1 MADILDEVLN
11 DAKDEKKLILF
22 RKLLPI
28 IIIFTIVIAIA
39 IATYTLYTNKKAEH
53 NRKIGDMFVEIISGE
68 YGDNATIISAL
79 KDLVDTSENR
89 QAELADLEIASKLIA
104 ENNSTEA
111 LQALEAIINNTE
123 YYELTTSFARLLW
136 IGLILDEEKLSDTM
150 QMQSRNYLQYFAQ
163 EDQPFFA
170 TATLM
175 KALFYKKNKQN
186 DLAVEYVN
194 VVLNLQDATLILKEQ
209 ARAILASI

>member
-79 KDLVDTSENR
+79 KHFR
-89 QAELADLEIASKLIA
+89 
-104 ENNSTEA
+104 ST
-111 LQALEAIINNTE
+111 
-123 YYELTTSFARLLW
+123 
-136 IGLILDEEKLSDTM
+136 G
-150 QMQSRNYLQYFAQ
+150 
-163 EDQPFFA
+163 
-170 TATLM
+170 
-175 KALFYKKNKQN
+175 
-186 DLAVEYVN
+186 
-194 VVLNLQDATLILKEQ
+194 
-209 ARAILASI
+209 

>member
-1 MADILDEVLN
+1 VADILDEVLN

-28 IIIFTIVIAIA
+28 IIILTIVIAIS
-39 IATYTLYTNKKAEH
+39 IAAYTLYANKKAEH

-68 YGDNATIISAL
+68 YGDNSAIISAL

-89 QAELADLEIASKLIA
+89 QAELAELEIAGKLIA
-104 ENNSTEA
+104 ENNSTDA
-111 LQALEAIINNTE
+111 LNALETIINNAE

-136 IGLILDEEKLSDTM
+136 IGLILDEDKLSDTM

-170 TATLM
+170 TVTLM

-186 DLAVEYVN
+186 DLAVEYAN
-194 VVLNLQDATLILKEQ
+194 AVLNLQEATLILKEQ

>member
-1 MADILDEVLN
+1 VADILDEVLN

-28 IIIFTIVIAIA
+28 IIILTIVIAIS
-39 IATYTLYTNKKAEH
+39 IAAYTLYANKKAEH

-68 YGDNATIISAL
+68 YGDNSAIISAL
-79 KDLVDTSENR
+79 KDLVDTSKNR
-89 QAELADLEIASKLIA
+89 QAELAELEIASKLIA
-104 ENNSTEA
+104 ENNSTDA
-111 LQALEAIINNTE
+111 LNALETIINNAE
-123 YYELTTSFARLLW
+123 YYELTPSFARVLW
-136 IGLILDEEKLSDTM
+136 IGLILDEDKQSDTM

-163 EDQPFFA
+163 EDQPFFE

-186 DLAVEYVN
+186 DLAVEYAN
-194 VVLNLQDATLILKEQ
+194 AVLNLQDATLILKEQ

>member
-28 IIIFTIVIAIA
+28 IIILTIVIAIS
-39 IATYTLYTNKKAEH
+39 IAAYTLYANKKAEH

-68 YGDNATIISAL
+68 YGDNSAIISAL

-89 QAELADLEIASKLIA
+89 QAELAELEIAGKLIA
-104 ENNSTEA
+104 ENNSTDA
-111 LQALEAIINNTE
+111 LNALETIINNAE

-136 IGLILDEEKLSDTM
+136 IGLILDEDKLSDTM

-170 TATLM
+170 TVTLM

-186 DLAVEYVN
+186 DLAVEYAN
-194 VVLNLQDATLILKEQ
+194 AVLNLQEATLILKEQ

>member
-28 IIIFTIVIAIA
+28 IIILTIVIAIS
-39 IATYTLYTNKKAEH
+39 IAAYTLYANKKAEH

-68 YGDNATIISAL
+68 YGDNSAIISAL

-89 QAELADLEIASKLIA
+89 QAELAELKIASKLIA
-104 ENNSTEA
+104 ENNSTDA
-111 LQALEAIINNTE
+111 LNALETIINNAE

-136 IGLILDEEKLSDTM
+136 IGLILDEDKLSDTM

-186 DLAVEYVN
+186 DLAVEYAN
-194 VVLNLQDATLILKEQ
+194 AVLNLQDATLILKEQ

>member
-186 DLAVEYVN
+186 DLAVEYAN

>member
-28 IIIFTIVIAIA
+28 IIILTIVIAIS
-39 IATYTLYTNKKAEH
+39 IAAYTLYANKKAEH

-68 YGDNATIISAL
+68 YGDNSAIISAL

-89 QAELADLEIASKLIA
+89 QAELAELEIASKLIA
-104 ENNSTEA
+104 ENNSTDA
-111 LQALEAIINNTE
+111 LNALETIINNAE

-136 IGLILDEEKLSDTM
+136 IGLILDEDKLSDTM

-186 DLAVEYVN
+186 DLAVEYAN
-194 VVLNLQDATLILKEQ
+194 AVLNLQDATLILKEQ

>member
-1 MADILDEVLN
+1 VADILDEVLN

-186 DLAVEYVN
+186 DLAVEYAN

>member
-1 MADILDEVLN
+1 VADILDEVLN

>member
-39 IATYTLYTNKKAEH
+39 IAAYTLYTNKKAEH

-186 DLAVEYVN
+186 DLAVEYAN

>member
-123 YYELTTSFARLLW
+123 YTMISTNVEGIITSFNKKYLKHLFLL
-136 IGLILDEEKLSDTM
+136 S
-150 QMQSRNYLQYFAQ
+150 
-163 EDQPFFA
+163 
-170 TATLM
+170 
-175 KALFYKKNKQN
+175 
-186 DLAVEYVN
+186 
-194 VVLNLQDATLILKEQ
+194 
-209 ARAILASI
+209 

>member
-39 IATYTLYTNKKAEH
+39 IATYTLYANKKAEH

-186 DLAVEYVN
+186 DLAVEYAN